1 MTARLSR
8 SAKYQ
13 DLKSSQV
20 SNEGDRERM
29 FTMRSTRCSA
39 VLAWCALC
47 AGYQLPRVRV
57 QRLQRPA
64 ASIDARITSLAM
76 QVQAATTR

>member
-1 MTARLSR
+1 
-8 SAKYQ
+8 
-13 DLKSSQV
+13 
-20 SNEGDRERM
+20 M
-29 FTMRSTRCSA
+29 FRMRSTRCSA

>member
-1 MTARLSR
+1 
-8 SAKYQ
+8 
-13 DLKSSQV
+13 
-20 SNEGDRERM
+20 M
-29 FTMRSTRCSA
+29 FTIRSRCSA

>member
-1 MTARLSR
+1 MQQHRNE
-8 SAKYQ
+8 
-13 DLKSSQV
+13 SSQV
-20 SNEGDRERM
+20 SNEADRERM
-29 FTMRSTRCSA
+29 FSMRVRCSA

-76 QVQAATTR
+76 QVQAATAR